1 MSSQTSKVDRPR
13 IPPRPTPA
21 KAGADARERLI
32 RTAYELFTRHGLAAV
47 GVDRIV
53 AEANVAKTTLYRHFR
68 SKDELIVAV
77 LERHQQLWLQEW
89 LEPKLSAGGTSAA
102 EQLLA
107 VFDSFEEWFGDN
119 SFNGCLFIN
128 SLSETRDRGSA
139 VRLAAIRAIEDVY
152 GLLER
157 LTVEARAREP
167 RLLAR
172 QSQLLMRGTIVAA
185 TEGHRDAVHQA
196 RDAARQ
202 LIEQAVPHG
211 MARSGGRSS

>member
-21 KAGADARERLI
+21 EAGADARERLI

-53 AEANVAKTTLYRHFR
+53 AAKTTLYRHFR

-172 QSQLLMRGTIVAA
+172 QIQLLMRGTIVAA

-211 MARSGGRSS
+211 IARSGGRSS

>member
-1 MSSQTSKVDRPR
+1 MSSRTSHVDRPR

-21 KAGADARERLI
+21 EAGADARERII

-53 AEANVAKTTLYRHFR
+53 AEANVAKTTLYRHFH

-77 LERHQQLWLQEW
+77 LERHQQLWLREW
-89 LEPKLSAGGTSAA
+89 LEPRLSTGGTSAA

-107 VFDSFEEWFGDN
+107 VFDSFEEWFGDEG
-119 SFNGCLFIN
+119 FNGCLFIN
-128 SLSETRDRGSA
+128 SLNETRDRASA
-139 VRLAAIRAIEDVY
+139 VRLAAIAAIKEAYVV
-152 GLLER
+152 LQQ
-157 LTVEARAREP
+157 LTVEAGARDPE
-167 RLLAR
+167 LLAR
-172 QSQLLMRGTIVAA
+172 QIQLLMRGTIVAA